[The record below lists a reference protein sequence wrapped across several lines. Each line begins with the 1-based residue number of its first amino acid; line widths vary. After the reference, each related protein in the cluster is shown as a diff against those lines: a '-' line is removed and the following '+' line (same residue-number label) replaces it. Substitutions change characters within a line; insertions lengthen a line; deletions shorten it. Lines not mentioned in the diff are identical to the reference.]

1 MCILFFSFTSYS
13 VVFCA
18 IMGMAVSN
26 SRKINSFFMI
36 CSIVIVSATKILII
50 IKIGRIGV
58 DKKTAQSIFY
68 GFLGQPLGFC
78 TGRRERKKACLLRGD
93 KPRDY
98 IGYDEGYRSS
108 PVYWPTKK
116 MAPVGRWV
124 IM

>member
-1 MCILFFSFTSYS
+1 MVFWANLS
-13 VVFCA
+13 VFA
-18 IMGMAVSN
+18 
-26 SRKINSFFMI
+26 R
-36 CSIVIVSATKILII
+36 
-50 IKIGRIGV
+50 V
-58 DKKTAQSIFY
+58 D
-68 GFLGQPLGFC
+68 GN
-78 TGRRERKKACLLRGD
+78 EKKACLLSGD